1 MSHDCPGLLQRR
13 HLHLPGKNCHRLR
26 GGYLQDSPAYIH
38 HPLRHLRY
46 HRSSPTSSRRRHYLH
61 RRLRPKKP
69 QRYRCQYHDCR
80 IGFPGRLVDAVHR
93 ARFGIRPASA
103 PQLRR
108 HEECVYSICSQW
120 FEMEDV
126 PSGQVSLNNPH
137 LSAYANPIKGLA
149 IAVLT
154 IFTRSIFRVAE
165 LKGGFS
171 SDLANDE
178 ISLMILESTMIA
190 IACICTTAAHPA
202 VAMGRRW
209 GELSAKPRRGV
220 VSSKVSQASSEIE
233 MMNA

>member
-1 MSHDCPGLLQRR
+1 
-13 HLHLPGKNCHRLR
+13 
-26 GGYLQDSPAYIH
+26 
-38 HPLRHLRY
+38 
-46 HRSSPTSSRRRHYLH
+46 
-61 RRLRPKKP
+61 
-69 QRYRCQYHDCR
+69 
-80 IGFPGRLVDAVHR
+80 
-93 ARFGIRPASA
+93 
-103 PQLRR
+103 
-108 HEECVYSICSQW
+108 
-120 FEMEDV
+120 MEDV
-126 PSGQVSLNNPH
+126 PSGQVSLNNPL

-165 LKGGFS
+165 LKGGFN

-190 IACICTTAAHPA
+190 IACICMIAAHPA

-209 GELSAKPRRGV
+209 GKLSAKPRRGV